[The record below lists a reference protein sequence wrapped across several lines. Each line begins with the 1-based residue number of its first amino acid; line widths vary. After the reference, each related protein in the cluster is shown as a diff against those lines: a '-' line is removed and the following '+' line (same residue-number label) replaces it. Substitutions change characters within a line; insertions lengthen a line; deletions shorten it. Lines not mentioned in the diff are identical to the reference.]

1 MSYIITLLT
10 AHVQILKVLTLINTG
25 IPNPIKKAR
34 IPTPIRDCAMI
45 LTIYH
50 WENSIEL
57 AVCESPRVSFQLSN
71 RSKDTVLCVN
81 DDVMLNEPSTSLM
94 SKL

>member
-1 MSYIITLLT
+1 MD
-10 AHVQILKVLTLINTG
+10 HVQIIKVLTLINTG
-25 IPNPIKKAR
+25 IPNPMRKAS

-50 WENSIEL
+50 WQNSIEL
-57 AVCESPRVSFQLSN
+57 VVCESPSVSFQLSN
-71 RSKDTVLCVN
+71 SSKDTVLCVN
-81 DDVMLNEPSTSLM
+81 DEFMLNEFSASLM